1 MAVLNLLV
9 DDVVVKSFPL
19 EKSGTT
25 IGRSPD
31 CDIQIEESA
40 VSAKHARIEMIP
52 NPIMEELT
60 EIYIEDQGT
69 MNGTYVNDVLVGRI
83 ASGEWRSRAFALSY
97 LVGFGVSALSLPL
110 IAWIHGSWGFSML
123 FGLLAGAALL
133 IFVVVLYLPQTETA
147 SWSK

>member
-69 MNGTYVNDVLVGRI
+69 MNGTYVNDVLVGRQLIQNKDRIRI
-83 ASGEWRSRAFALSY
+83 AFTEFI
-97 LVGFGVSALSLPL
+97 LVTDLTGQLAKTTV
-110 IAWIHGSWGFSML
+110 ML
-123 FGLLAGAALL
+123 
-133 IFVVVLYLPQTETA
+133 
-147 SWSK
+147 K